1 MVGPTEGDGE
11 EPALADSVD
20 RDANRALRARFD
32 EVYGQYQ
39 RLRSGLDE
47 LQVRLAELRVTE
59 RSEDGQVTATV
70 GARGEL
76 ITVEV
81 TPAVFQ
87 ERDARALSRKITTTV
102 RRASAAAVGATQELV
117 AGYLPPGSPS
127 MEFLRTNDF
136 GALLGRADVVLQRGE
151 SAP

>member
-1 MVGPTEGDGE
+1 MV
-11 EPALADSVD
+11 DSVD

-47 LQVRLAELRVTE
+47 LQVKLAELRVTE
-59 RSEDGQVTATV
+59 RSEDGQVTATA

-76 ITVEV
+76 IDVEV
-81 TPAVFQ
+81 TPAVFH
-87 ERDARALSRKITTTV
+87 ERDARALSRKITKTV
-102 RRASAAAVGATQELV
+102 HRASAAAVSATQDLV
-117 AGYLPPGSPS
+117 AGYLPAGSPS

-136 GALLGRADVVLQRGE
+136 GALLGRADAVLQRGE
-151 SAP
+151 SAR

>member
-1 MVGPTEGDGE
+1 MAES
-11 EPALADSVD
+11 AD

-47 LQVRLAELRVTE
+47 LQTRLSELRVTE
-59 RSEDGQVTATV
+59 RSDDGQVTVVV

-81 TPAVFQ
+81 SPAVFHD
-87 ERDARALSRKITTTV
+87 RDARALSRKITETV
-102 RRASAAAVGATQELV
+102 LRASAAASAATRELV
-117 AGYLPPGSPS
+117 AGYLPRGSS
-127 MEFLRTNDF
+127 SVEFLRTHDF
-136 GALLGRADVVLQRGE
+136 GALLGRADAVASRGE
-151 SAP
+151 

>member
-1 MVGPTEGDGE
+1 MAET
-11 EPALADSVD
+11 AD

-47 LQVRLAELRVTE
+47 LQTKLAELRVTE
-59 RSEDGQVTATV
+59 RSDDGQVTAVV

-76 ITVEV
+76 ISVDV
-81 TPAVFQ
+81 SPAVFAD
-87 ERDARALSRKITTTV
+87 RDAKALSRKITTTV
-102 RRASAAAVGATQELV
+102 LRASTAAVAATRELV

-127 MEFLRTNDF
+127 VEFLRTNDF
-136 GALLGRADVVLQRGE
+136 GALLGRADAALSRGE
-151 SAP
+151 

>member
-1 MVGPTEGDGE
+1 MAES
-11 EPALADSVD
+11 AD

-47 LQVRLAELRVTE
+47 LQTRLAELRVTE
-59 RSEDGQVTATV
+59 RSDDGQVTVVV

-81 TPAVFQ
+81 SPAVFHD
-87 ERDARALSRKITTTV
+87 RDARALSRKITETV
-102 RRASAAAVGATQELV
+102 LRASAAASVATRELV
-117 AGYLPPGSPS
+117 SGYLPPGSS
-127 MEFLRTNDF
+127 SVDFLRTHDF
-136 GALLGRADVVLQRGE
+136 GALLGRADAVASRGE
-151 SAP
+151 

>member
-1 MVGPTEGDGE
+1 MVAES
-11 EPALADSVD
+11 AD

-47 LQVRLAELRVTE
+47 LQTRLAELRVTE
-59 RSEDGQVTATV
+59 RSDDGQVTVVV

-81 TPAVFQ
+81 SPAVYHD
-87 ERDARALSRKITTTV
+87 RDARALSRKITETV
-102 RRASAAAVGATQELV
+102 LRASAAASAATRELV
-117 AGYLPPGSPS
+117 SGYLPPGSS
-127 MEFLRTNDF
+127 SVEFLRTHDF
-136 GALLGRADVVLQRGE
+136 GALLGRADAVASRGE
-151 SAP
+151 

>member
-1 MVGPTEGDGE
+1 MAEI
-11 EPALADSVD
+11 AD

-47 LQVRLAELRVTE
+47 LQTRLAELRVTE
-59 RSEDGQVTATV
+59 RSEDGQVTAVV

-76 ITVEV
+76 ISVEF
-81 TPAVFQ
+81 TPSVFQ
-87 ERDARALSRKITTTV
+87 DRDAKALGRKVTATV
-102 RRASAAAVGATQELV
+102 GRASAAAVDATRELV

-127 MEFLRTNDF
+127 VEFLRTHDF
-136 GALLGRADVVLQRGE
+136 GALLGRADAVMSRGE
-151 SAP
+151 